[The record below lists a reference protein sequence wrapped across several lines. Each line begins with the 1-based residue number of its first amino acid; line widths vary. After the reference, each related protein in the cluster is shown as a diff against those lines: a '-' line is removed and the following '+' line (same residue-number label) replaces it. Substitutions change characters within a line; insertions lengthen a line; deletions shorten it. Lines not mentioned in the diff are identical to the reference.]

1 MRPPEPQHRI
11 LKPKAIGRGIRG
23 KINIRDNCFLINQYR
38 GVKRHTSP
46 IASDLKSYI
55 GFWLRFV
62 SNHVSHSFARKLAS
76 TGVTVAE
83 WVIISELF
91 ETEETSPSRLAA
103 SSGLTRGAV
112 SKLIDR
118 LLHKELVSRTEA
130 GQDRRFQD
138 VKLTAAGRA
147 LVPKLAALA
156 DRNDEEFFSHL
167 STKEKD
173 ALVAT
178 LKKLVVAN
186 KLKKVPTT

>member
-1 MRPPEPQHRI
+1 M
-11 LKPKAIGRGIRG
+11 
-23 KINIRDNCFLINQYR
+23 
-38 GVKRHTSP
+38 KRHTPLS
-46 IASDLKSYI
+46 ASDLKSHI

-62 SNHVSHSFARKLAS
+62 SNHVSHSFARRLAN

-83 WVIISELF
+83 WVIIRELF
-91 ETEETSPSRLAA
+91 ETGETSPSLLAA

-118 LLHKELVSRTEA
+118 LLHKDLVSRTEA
-130 GQDRRFQD
+130 GEDRRFQD
-138 VKLTAAGRA
+138 VKLTISGRA

-156 DRNDEEFFSHL
+156 KRNDEEFFSHL
-167 STKEKD
+167 STKEKE